1 MYNCALSACKQN
13 DGNCRETEVVQEITA
28 TVSLYIKKG
37 FILAVEEVGSSKERH
52 KVRVLKKNAC
62 K

>member
-28 TVSLYIKKG
+28 TVSLHQKKAS
-37 FILAVEEVGSSKERH
+37 FWQ
-52 KVRVLKKNAC
+52 LKKLAHQ
-62 K
+62 KKDTKYGY